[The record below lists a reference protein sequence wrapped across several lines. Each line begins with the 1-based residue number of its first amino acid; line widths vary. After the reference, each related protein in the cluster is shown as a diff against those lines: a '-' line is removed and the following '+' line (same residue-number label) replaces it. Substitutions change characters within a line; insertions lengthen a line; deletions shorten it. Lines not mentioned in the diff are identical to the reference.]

1 MPADGEEA
9 DEAMRT
15 LALCQIFQV
24 RAMEEKVGVHLSQFS
39 LAGDEDVREHRTPVG
54 APFGQRRGGR
64 CASAGDALAATR
76 YMAHVGVP
84 TEGFPGGV
92 DLVPVRPYDFAGH
105 DARAVNFGG
114 DMLFS
119 AGFRFRF
126 VEPAEAIGLY
136 SIDEYLADFETDE
149 IEQSE
154 CGESFVGTLSSQST
168 GRPQQVIGC
177 GAPPPGL
184 RPNFVL
190 LACFLRL
197 LGIGFAGAT
206 GIGSASGGGMPAADA
221 QPSAVTPPDYWR
233 PEGHYATDHDP
244 HSCTWYPGP
253 SRPPLVVPY
262 VGPPSPSPSSP
273 PYSLE
278 HEPEE
283 VVRPTLNGDRQST
296 RDGLYIDDSYGM
308 DLTAP
313 LHRVGNNNIADIFTQ
328 PLPPWVR

>member
-168 GRPQQVIGC
+168 GRPQQVIGHRKC
-177 GAPPPGL
+177 
-184 RPNFVL
+184 
-190 LACFLRL
+190 
-197 LGIGFAGAT
+197 
-206 GIGSASGGGMPAADA
+206 MPAADA